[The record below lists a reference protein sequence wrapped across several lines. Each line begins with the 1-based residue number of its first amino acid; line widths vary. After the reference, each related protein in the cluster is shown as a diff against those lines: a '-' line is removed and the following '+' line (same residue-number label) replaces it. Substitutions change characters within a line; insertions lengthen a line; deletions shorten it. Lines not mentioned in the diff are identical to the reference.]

1 MMAEGALDTL
11 DEYDG
16 MSVVDIAHAVVNW
29 PEGSEDQ
36 QRAIAAIQARR
47 PGIGHNRPP
56 LAEQLVEEVSPF
68 TAAAGELLE
77 VAGTAVIID
86 EISAAKIVDLV
97 GKIRDVEE
105 QLTARRAELK
115 KPYQDAIKLIDT
127 AFVSAITPLAVARVG
142 TDGRGGLRGMQTA
155 YENKREAEAEAQRRR
170 LAEEQRKREEEA
182 AAARRAAE
190 EQAAAGKSTV
200 KQDLAALAAEDEAA
214 ALERQARATRPA
226 PIRGQLG
233 QVAMTR
239 SITFKITDLPLLLRW
254 MLKQPLK
261 ASLEQSCR
269 TIMGTYLRGLGVDAV
284 ERGVAI
290 PGVEAGIEKQASN
303 RR

>member
-1 MMAEGALDTL
+1 MSEEAETL
-11 DEYDG
+11 DEYAG

-56 LAEQLVEEVSPF
+56 LAEQLAEEIAPF
-68 TAAAGELLE
+68 TAAAGELIE

-86 EISAAKIVDLV
+86 DISAAKIVDLA
-97 GKIRDVEE
+97 GKIRALED

-127 AFVSAITPLAVARVG
+127 TFVSVITPLAVARVG
-142 TDGRGGLRGMQTA
+142 TDGKGGLRGMQTA
-155 YENKREAEAEAQRRR
+155 YENKRAAEAEALRRR
-170 LAEEQRKREEEA
+170 LADEQRKREEEA

-200 KQDLAALAAEDEAA
+200 KQDLAALAAEDQAEV
-214 ALERQARATRPA
+214 LERQAKAIRPA
-226 PIRGQLG
+226 PTRGQLG

-239 SITFKITDLPLLLRW
+239 SITFRITDLGAAVRW

-261 ASLEQSCR
+261 AGLEQSVR

-284 ERGVAI
+284 ERGVMI